1 MKLKL
6 LTTSWFKGG
15 FFHWKE
21 HRFNG
26 GDSYTSYRLGPVLIR
41 VYDKITNEEQFF
53 NKAREVAKK
62 IDNGTYNE

>member
-1 MKLKL
+1 MKFQV

-26 GDSYTSYRLGPVLIR
+26 GHSYTSYRLGPILIR
-41 VYDKITNEEQFF
+41 MYDE
-53 NKAREVAKK
+53 
-62 IDNGTYNE
+62 